1 MEKVILIRYC
11 EIHLKGKN
19 RSFFENLLLSNI
31 KTALSGFNVSVI
43 KPPARY
49 IVSGFSENKESEIID
64 ILKCIPG
71 IFSFSVACCVENNL
85 DAIKNLSISLMNTK
99 KGTFKV
105 ETNRADKTFGQSSI
119 EISREIGG
127 DILESNSNL
136 VVDVH
141 NPQTILNI
149 DIRETGKTFI
159 FTDVIFGVGG
169 MPVGSSGNALL
180 LLSGGIDS
188 PVAGFMM
195 AKRGAKIS
203 AVHFHSFPFTS
214 PEAKEKVIN
223 LAQKLKKYAGNIT
236 LYCVSVTEIQK
247 EIHKN
252 CHEAY
257 MITLLRRFMFR
268 LAEKIA
274 KDHNIDMIVTGES
287 LGQVASQTIESMKVV
302 ESVIEDT
309 PVLRPLVA
317 FDKQETISI
326 ANKIDTFKIS
336 TLPFEDCCTVF
347 LPDAPI
353 IKPKLEKVLLEESKL
368 DKDKLLSDAYKN
380 IEIIEI

>member
-1 MEKVILIRYC
+1 MKKVVLIRYS

-19 RSFFENLLLSNI
+19 RSFFENLLLKNI
-31 KTALSGFNVSVI
+31 KNALFCFHVNVA
-43 KPPARY
+43 KTPARY
-49 IVSGFSENKESEIID
+49 IVDGYDEKDEAEILE

-71 IFSFSVACCVENNL
+71 IFSLSVAFVVNNSYEE
-85 DAIKNLSISLMNTK
+85 IKKIAISLMKDK
-99 KGTFKV
+99 KGAFKV
-105 ETNRADKTFGQSSI
+105 ETNRADKTFKLNSI
-119 EISREIGG
+119 ETSREIGG
-127 DILESNSNL
+127 DILEANKNL
-136 VVDVH
+136 FVDVH
-141 NPQTILNI
+141 NPDVVLNI
-149 DIRETGKTFI
+149 DIRETGSTFV
-159 FTDVIFGVGG
+159 FTDVMFGVGG

-214 PEAKEKVIN
+214 PEAKEKVIT
-223 LAQKLKKYAGNIT
+223 LAKKLKKYAGNIT
-236 LYCVSVTEIQK
+236 LYTVSVTNIQK

-257 MITLLRRFMFR
+257 MITLLRRCMFKI
-268 LAEKIA
+268 AERIA
-274 KDHNIDMIVTGES
+274 KDYGQDMIVTGES

-302 ESVIEDT
+302 ESVIKDT

-317 FDKQETISI
+317 FDKQETIAI
-326 ANKIDTFKIS
+326 AKKIDTFKTS

-353 IKPKLEKVLLEESKL
+353 IKPKLEKVLMEESKI
-368 DKDKLLSDAYKN
+368 DAEKLIDEAYKS
-380 IEIIEI
+380 IEIIEV